1 MPNREDILKV
11 ISELPIFSNT
21 TNKELNKISNMDWKF
36 EELKRRKFLFEEG
49 SPNLWIHFILEGRVK
64 LLAHSPSGKDVIL
77 KISSKNDLLTD
88 NSVLFNDEKEYLY
101 SAQALEESTI
111 LKIEKKEF
119 LEILHQY
126 PNITLNNLEIIEGYL
141 KESYLVLKDMAL
153 EKVERRIA
161 INILKLAEETG
172 ELIDKGIRLQIKL
185 SRQEMANLTGTTIET
200 AIRIMSKLKKD
211 KYIDEIEGHI
221 IITRR
226 HDLSLLAHD
235 F

>member
-1 MPNREDILKV
+1 MPNKEKV
-11 ISELPIFSNT
+11 FTLINKLPIFANLSD
-21 TNKELNKISNMDWKF
+21 KDIKKIANMEWKY
-36 EELKRRKFLFEEG
+36 EILKKRKFLFEEG
-49 SPNLWIHFILEGRVK
+49 SPNLWIHFVLEGRVK

-88 NSVLFNDEKEYLY
+88 NSVLFDDEREYLY
-101 SAQALEESTI
+101 SAQALEESAI
-111 LKIEKKEF
+111 IKIEKKEF
-119 LEILHQY
+119 LEILNIF
-126 PNITLNNLEIIEGYL
+126 PNVTLDYLKQTEKYL
-141 KESYLVLKDMAL
+141 KESYMVLKDMAL

-161 INILKLAEETG
+161 INILRLASETG
-172 ELIDKGIRLQIKL
+172 VLIDEGIKLQIKL

-221 IITRR
+221 VIVRK
-226 HDLSLLAHD
+226 HDLSLLAMD

>member
-1 MPNREDILKV
+1 MPTKEKLLTLIKNLPVFLNLSDKDIK
-11 ISELPIFSNT
+11 
-21 TNKELNKISNMDWKF
+21 KISNMEWKY
-36 EELKRRKFLFEEG
+36 EILKKRKFLFEEG
-49 SPNLWIHFILEGRVK
+49 SPNLWIHFVIDGRVK

-88 NSVLFNDEKEYLY
+88 NSVLFNDEREYLY
-101 SAQALEESTI
+101 SAQALEESAI
-111 LKIEKKEF
+111 IKIEKKEF
-119 LEILHQY
+119 LEILNIY
-126 PNITLNNLEIIEGYL
+126 PNVTLNYL
-141 KESYLVLKDMAL
+141 KVTEKYLKDSYMVLKDMAL

-161 INILKLAEETG
+161 INILKLASETG
-172 ELIDKGIRLQIKL
+172 VLIDKGIKLQIKL

-221 IITRR
+221 VIVRK
-226 HDLSLLAHD
+226 HDLSLLAQD

>member
-1 MPNREDILKV
+1 MPNKEELLTTIAN
-11 ISELPIFSNT
+11 LPIFANLSD
-21 TNKELNKISNMDWKF
+21 KDKKRVSSMEWKF
-36 EELKRRKFLFEEG
+36 ENLKKRKFIFEEG
-49 SPNLWIHFILEGRVK
+49 SANLWVHFVLNGRVK

-88 NSVLFNDEKEYLY
+88 NSVLFDNKTEYLY

-111 LKIEKKEF
+111 IKIEKKEF
-119 LEILHQY
+119 LEILHLFPTVTINY
-126 PNITLNNLEIIEGYL
+126 LKLVEKYL

-161 INILKLAEETG
+161 INILKLASETG
-172 ELIDKGIRLQIKL
+172 VLIDKGIRLQIKL

-200 AIRIMSKLKKD
+200 AIRIMSKLKKE
-211 KYIDEIEGHI
+211 KLIDEIDGHI
-221 IITRR
+221 VITRK
-226 HDLSLLAHD
+226 HDLSLLAQD